1 MRRLGLVGLG
11 LVAVAVVEI
20 VVLVFVAQHIGMGL
34 TLLLLL
40 ATTLFGGWLLRRE
53 GSRAWRR
60 FRLAADAGRPPGGE
74 ASRGLVGLLAAL
86 LLVVPG
92 LLTDLVGL
100 ALLVPPVRAGA
111 VRLVQ
116 RGAERR
122 LSPTAAGD
130 LFGPRKVRVRDTTPS
145 RAPRAGA
152 PGGDGDAD
160 AVIEGEIVD

>member
-11 LVAVAVVEI
+11 LVAAAVVEI
-20 VVLVFVAQHIGMGL
+20 VVLVFVVQHIGIGL
-34 TLLLLL
+34 TLVLLL
-40 ATTLFGGWLLRRE
+40 ATTLFGAWLLRRE

-60 FRLAADAGRPPGGE
+60 FRQAADAGRPPGGE
-74 ASRGLVGLLAAL
+74 VSRGLIGLLAAL

-92 LLTDLVGL
+92 FLSDLVGL
-100 ALLVPPVRAGA
+100 ALLVPPVRSAA

-116 RGAERR
+116 RGAEKR

-145 RAPRAGA
+145 RTPRAGGRD
-152 PGGDGDAD
+152 GGDGD